1 LSTPTRHELIVWRA
15 FLEASTTLFDVLDE
29 EMQAAT
35 GLTLRWY
42 DLLVRLEENDGLRMN
57 EISERILF
65 SKSGLTRM
73 VDRME
78 DEGLVRRER
87 PASDRRVIQVW
98 MTPQGLKTL
107 NAAREVHR
115 RGIQHHFARHL
126 DGEDIDALAQILA
139 KLQGPL
145 RDLRPARLVSLIE
158 PVT

>member
-1 LSTPTRHELIVWRA
+1 LSTPSRHELIVWRA

-29 EMQAAT
+29 EMQAET

-42 DLLVRLEENDGLRMN
+42 DLLVRLEENDGLRMH

-78 DEGLVRRER
+78 EDGLVRRER
-87 PASDRRVIQVW
+87 PANDRRVIQVW
-98 MTPQGLKTL
+98 MTPQGLETL
-107 NAAREVHR
+107 KAARKVHR
-115 RGIQHHFARHL
+115 RGIQHHFAQHL
-126 DGEDIDALAQILA
+126 GAEDIDALAKILA

-145 RDLRPARLVSLIE
+145 RELRPARLVSLLA
-158 PVT
+158 PAT